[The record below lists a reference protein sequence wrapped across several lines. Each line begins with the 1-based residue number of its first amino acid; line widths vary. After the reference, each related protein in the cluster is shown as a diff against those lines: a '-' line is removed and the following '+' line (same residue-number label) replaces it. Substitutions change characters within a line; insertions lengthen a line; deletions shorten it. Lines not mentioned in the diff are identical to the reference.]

1 LLYLSIIGK
10 KGKLIMA
17 YISQEEKKELAPG
30 IKAVLKK
37 YGVKG
42 TIAVRG
48 YSSLVVNIKSG
59 VLDLMGDSGLPNED
73 SFQVN
78 PYYAEERAKDPKI
91 GSFYGELLAAMKGT
105 KWYNNSDAQ
114 IDYFDIAYYV
124 DINVG
129 KWDTGYVYNG

>member
-1 LLYLSIIGK
+1 
-10 KGKLIMA
+10 MA

-59 VLDLMGDSGLPNED
+59 VLDLMGDCGLPNED

>member
-1 LLYLSIIGK
+1 
-10 KGKLIMA
+10 MA

-59 VLDLMGDSGLPNED
+59 VLDLMGDCGLPNED

-78 PYYAEERAKDPKI
+78 PYYAEERAKDHKI

-124 DINVG
+124 YVNIG
-129 KWDTGYVYNG
+129 QWDKEYKVVEAA

>member
-1 LLYLSIIGK
+1 
-10 KGKLIMA
+10 MA

-59 VLDLMGDSGLPNED
+59 VLDLMGDCGLPNED

-129 KWDTGYVYNG
+129 KWNTGYVYNG

>member
-1 LLYLSIIGK
+1 
-10 KGKLIMA
+10 MA

-59 VLDLMGDSGLPNED
+59 VLDLMGDCGLPNED

-129 KWDTGYVYNG
+129 KWDTGYVYNGEGK

>member
-1 LLYLSIIGK
+1 
-10 KGKLIMA
+10 MA

-59 VLDLMGDSGLPNED
+59 VLDLMGDCGLPDED

>member
-1 LLYLSIIGK
+1 
-10 KGKLIMA
+10 MA

>member
-1 LLYLSIIGK
+1 
-10 KGKLIMA
+10 MA
-17 YISQEEKKELAPG
+17 FISQEEKKELAPG

-59 VLDLMGDSGLPNED
+59 VLDLMGDCGLPNED

-105 KWYNNSDAQ
+105 KWYNNTDAQ
-114 IDYFDIAYYV
+114 IDYFDIAYYL

-129 KWDTGYVYNG
+129 KWDTGYVYNGEGK